1 VATACDYMAVR
12 FGTLSSDFLCGLISG
27 ASRTCA
33 WITRSVRRRAAS
45 FSRANRKSHEKKRA
59 SISPIVACRFGR
71 RGSREVTL

>member
-1 VATACDYMAVR
+1 VAAACDYMAVR

-45 FSRANRKSHEKKRA
+45 FSRAISNEAGRCQEFFA
-59 SISPIVACRFGR
+59 SFLS
-71 RGSREVTL
+71 S

>member
-1 VATACDYMAVR
+1 VAAACDYMAVR

-45 FSRANRKSHEKKRA
+45 FSRATGSPTKRNA
-59 SISPIVACRFGR
+59 PQFPQLWLVGLEGADHGK
-71 RGSREVTL
+71 